1 MSQVMDVGNSDNV
14 LTMPFMKKSK
24 EEVTEPAYDSYE
36 AVREALGALEGIAE
50 EAFEEGPVIDLTL
63 DLPPK
68 KEEVR
73 EMSTVEVYLNMSQ
86 NIKSLN
92 GLLSKMKYYLDE
104 LDSIE
109 KTVR

>member
-1 MSQVMDVGNSDNV
+1 MSQVMDVGHSDNV
-14 LTMPFMKKSK
+14 LTMPFLKKESGNL
-24 EEVTEPAYDSYE
+24 PAPKFDSYE
-36 AVREALGALEGIAE
+36 STLDALEVLE
-50 EAFEEGPVIDLTL
+50 SMEEGPVIDLTL

-68 KEEVR
+68 KEETIR
-73 EMSTVEVYLNMSQ
+73 EMSTVELYLNLNQ

-104 LDSIE
+104 LESIE